1 LLAAACAGISFVLVR
16 GEVSRAAASVGAPE
30 TPVVVAARSID
41 AGSTLAV
48 DDLAVRSV
56 PVAVALPAT
65 LSAPDAAVGRVAV
78 TPFVTGEP
86 ITGTRLAPIGGAL
99 ASSLPAGSR
108 AVTLGVDAVP
118 EGLAAGDHVDVFAT
132 YAGARPY
139 TSTVA
144 EDVRVLAIAS
154 EDGGAFAVT
163 EEGTKITFIATPE
176 VARTLAGADASA
188 ILALA
193 LRSPSSVGG

>member
-1 LLAAACAGISFVLVR
+1 M
-16 GEVSRAAASVGAPE
+16 
-30 TPVVVAARSID
+30 
-41 AGSTLAV
+41 
-48 DDLAVRSV
+48 
-56 PVAVALPAT
+56 
-65 LSAPDAAVGRVAV
+65 
-78 TPFVTGEP
+78 
-86 ITGTRLAPIGGAL
+86 
-99 ASSLPAGSR
+99 
-108 AVTLGVDAVP
+108 DAVP
-118 EGLAAGDHVDVFAT
+118 EGLVVGDHVDVFAT

-176 VARTLAGADASA
+176 VARALAGADASA

-193 LRSPSSVGG
+193 LRGPSSVGG